1 MEFQFLSSRRSEIQS
16 GECSVRKK
24 VLIVDDAATI
34 VMMEQMILG
43 KTYEVVTARNG
54 LEAVEKAVAEQPD
67 LILLDVMMPMQGG
80 IETCRQLR
88 TKAETSTIPIIMV
101 STRSEIESV
110 EASYESGCSGYVT
123 KPINSHELLS
133 KVKSFIGA

>member
-1 MEFQFLSSRRSEIQS
+1 M
-16 GECSVRKK
+16 RKK

-43 KTYEVVTARNG
+43 KRYEVVTARNG
-54 LEAVEKAVAEQPD
+54 LEAVEKAVAELPD

-88 TKAETSTIPIIMV
+88 TKTETREIPIIMV

-110 EASYESGCSGYVT
+110 EASYKSGCSGYVT

>member
-1 MEFQFLSSRRSEIQS
+1 LRILGS
-16 GECSVRKK
+16 GFIWRGNVRKK

-34 VMMEQMILG
+34 VMMEQLILA

-54 LEAVEKAVAEQPD
+54 LEAVEKAVAERPD
-67 LILLDVMMPMQGG
+67 LILLDIMMPMQGG

-88 TKAETSTIPIIMV
+88 SKPETSEIPIIMV
-101 STRSEIESV
+101 STRSEIENV

-123 KPINSHELLS
+123 KPINGNELLS

>member
-1 MEFQFLSSRRSEIQS
+1 M
-16 GECSVRKK
+16 RKK

-54 LEAVEKAVAEQPD
+54 LEAVEKAISELPD

-88 TKAETSTIPIIMV
+88 TKAETREIPIIMV

-123 KPINSHELLS
+123 KPINSRELLS